1 MNHLNVLAA
10 VEVGPILIT
19 KKKFHI
25 TQHHATLHL
34 FLGGNSM
41 LPNITLQYTILL
53 ASCKNEEMG
62 NSIVELVELIPGCT
76 TYTSVK
82 QLLHVIL
89 DLLSMCLEEGVGTT
103 VADECATFLVV
114 CSDLQQNILPD
125 PPSAVIVF

>member
-1 MNHLNVLAA
+1 
-10 VEVGPILIT
+10 
-19 KKKFHI
+19 
-25 TQHHATLHL
+25 
-34 FLGGNSM
+34 M